1 MGARCG
7 CTRWLPATPG
17 GSRRDSRL
25 VSPLRACDVVARGED
40 LAVTKVRAAAGDGGD
55 GDDERGAVC
64 GPQVALPVRVDDN
77 LDETTLCLGTAR
89 ESDVQLAPPR
99 IDGHLDLAPRA
110 VPGDELQPRLI
121 SAHLG
126 SPRRISAHLATS
138 DRSSDSG
145 LYYRKAVG
153 APRGAHLGRWA
164 GELQPRLVVGLRGAA
179 HCPARVLPPRGLA
192 VDRDRPHAAC
202 ARGGV
207 TRVGRTSLTNSSL
220 SLLPRGML

>member
-1 MGARCG
+1 MTRDAPGISRARAPG
-7 CTRWLPATPG
+7 DSRRLPAAPG
-17 GSRRDSRL
+17 DSRL

-55 GDDERGAVC
+55 GDDERGALC

-89 ESDVQLAPPR
+89 ESDVQLTPPR

-126 SPRRISAHLATS
+126 SPRRISAHLG
-138 DRSSDSG
+138 SSREMG
-145 LYYRKAVG
+145 RRAAA
-153 APRGAHLGRWA
+153 APRSG
-164 GELQPRLVVGLRGAA
+164 
-179 HCPARVLPPRGLA
+179 PARRRPLPCPSASTSRTGRRPRPPTCRL
-192 VDRDRPHAAC
+192 C
-202 ARGGV
+202 AWRCDE
-207 TRVGRTSLTNSSL
+207 GRTNQSHEQLP
-220 SLLPRGML
+220 LPRGMV